1 MTKKA
6 TDAEFNELHGEIAKQ
21 LTKRIKDGT
30 ATAAD
35 IAVAVKFLKDN
46 GITATPVPKSPL
58 GNLAD
63 ELPTF
68 EDGDLPM
75 H

>member
-6 TDAEFNELHGEIAKQ
+6 TDAQFNELHGEIATE
-21 LTKRIKDGT
+21 LTKRIKNGT

-46 GITATPVPKSPL
+46 GITASPVPKSPV
-58 GNLAD
+58 GNLAE
-63 ELPTF
+63 ELPYF
-68 EDGDLPM
+68 EDDDLPM